1 MCHYCGAELTQSK
14 ENKKKQENSKLFPLA
29 KGGPRKYCK
38 FCAEKQ
44 ERESIKQGNT
54 ILYTMPMISPATS
67 LSSSDS
73 CVSSWSE
80 FSVDVSSCDRGIQE
94 ENTTGGSQEDL
105 FCRSNGRLQNSSFE
119 HPVNGFDRSEKQME
133 NNLSESSCGS
143 DVYTVRDVEI
153 MQTSDDHEAKAN
165 VNAST
170 SSHSDGAENSNSLE
184 DDTNAE
190 IWEPPEPDDPEDDME
205 DSVAFN
211 DDDDEECGDGMK
223 WGTPSSLSHSGDEG
237 SGSYT
242 FKEEKQRAM
251 EAVING
257 KFKALISQLLKSVGV
272 ASLGEGGESWVD
284 IIASL
289 SWEAASFLK
298 PDAVVG
304 KAMDPDGYVKV
315 KCIAT
320 GVRTQSQL
328 VKGLVFKKHAAHKRM
343 STKYKNPRLLLIK
356 GVLGLSSSGL
366 SSFDSME
373 QERDYLKFVI
383 EMLELCH
390 PNVVLVEKT
399 VSRDIQEAILGN
411 GITLIFDMKLHR
423 LERVA
428 RCTGSPILSSDTMT
442 SKKLKQCD
450 SFHIEKFIEEHAG
463 GGGKVPSKTL
473 MFIEGCPTRLGCT
486 ILLKGAQSDE
496 LKKVKCVVQCAV
508 ILAYHLMLETAFLVD
523 QRAMFST
530 LPLADVAMD
539 LSTDKETLN
548 LGSINSCVRQ
558 NTETSAETGSDT
570 VDIPISN
577 GFHEGCSHSSTLD
590 VEGCSTFDEPYN
602 PAVLSSLS
610 SISASLR
617 KVIGEN
623 FPLASSSYQSLSS
636 YFGFSGR
643 ELNDPITRSVSVC
656 TTPEETEHCDV
667 EDKGSVEEERSLNG
681 KNKTSFT
688 YTEASLEVKEDDG
701 NSEDQMKS
709 KNQISAVL
717 DSQSIL
723 VLMSSQNALRGTV
736 CEQSRFSHIMFYKN
750 FDVPIGK
757 FLQDNLLNQQ
767 SQCTSCG
774 GLPEAHFYY
783 YAHRNKQLTI
793 RVKRLPGE
801 VHLPGGA
808 EGKLWMWSRC
818 GKCKSRNGI
827 SKCTKRVL
835 ISTSA
840 RGLSFGNYLELNF
853 SKPSLSNLFSS
864 CGHSLQKDFLYFFGL
879 GPMVALFKY
888 SPVTTYSVSVPP
900 LKLPFSRSIRQDWL
914 MKETQNVN
922 MKLSYLFT
930 EVANSL
936 EKMRSQFDGLTLKL
950 RGSFKEFS
958 DIEEMLKQE
967 KSELEVVL
975 KNAVTRTENSDQVAY
990 KLLSLNRV
998 LWELLLEACIWERRM
1013 QSLLSPD
1020 PTMIHSRESV
1030 KAEPEKVD
1038 SYIGTSLE
1046 VKLDTAAEADGSPIK
1061 DIPVEGPVQESNGA
1075 DPVNVS
1081 DSAEGFKTLNVDGSS
1096 PKRLARQGSN
1106 LRNGSSYDHC
1116 ETDQLAENVDGAF
1129 ADSDLSMKGTYHR
1142 SLSFNLEGSHDWFWA
1157 PFSEIRQVGM
1167 RDLHRVFFQKF
1178 ESISNY
1184 TAENLPTAHQLIT
1197 EEGQML
1203 HIPLGTDNH
1212 VVSDYEGEL
1221 SSMIA
1226 CALALLK
1233 DLPLQTE
1240 VHADNSKGESGVA
1253 ARTFENLHS
1262 LTRLPTNT
1270 SLHWSSNGSLH
1281 LDSVH
1286 NMASI
1291 FSDESR
1297 FSSFDGLNLLDSLV
1311 PPGTVNPVVPL
1322 GVSKSFGKDKYTVIC
1337 PYANQ
1342 FRDLRNQCCQSEV
1355 DYIASL
1361 SRCRNWD
1368 AKGGKSKSF
1377 LAKTL
1382 DGRLIIKEI
1391 KKTEFESF
1399 MKFSDEYFK
1408 HVKLSFDNGN
1418 QTCLAKVLGIYQVI
1432 VRQTKSGKEMRHDL
1446 MVMENLTFGRNI
1458 TRQYDLKGAL
1468 HARFNSA
1475 SGGSG
1480 DVLLDQ
1486 NFVNDMNSSPLYV
1499 SNKAKRIL
1507 QRAVWN
1513 DTTFLNSINVMDY
1526 SLLVGVDTERQELVC
1541 GIIDYLRQYTW
1552 DKQLETWVKSSLVPK
1567 NVLPTVISPIEYK
1580 RRFRRFMSKHFLS
1593 VPDDW
1598 CSPESSDPCHQCDVG
1613 NDDSSHSKS
1622 QGKGG
1627 FNSSSA

>member
-1 MCHYCGAELTQSK
+1 MSQQTAIFVPSDCF
-14 ENKKKQENSKLFPLA
+14 NK
-29 KGGPRKYCK
+29 
-38 FCAEKQ
+38 KQ
-44 ERESIKQGNT
+44 ERESIKQGNA

-67 LSSSDS
+67 LSRSDS
-73 CVSSWSE
+73 CVSSCSE
-80 FSVDVSSCDRGIQE
+80 FSVDVSSCNRGIQE
-94 ENTTGGSQEDL
+94 ENMTGSSQEDL
-105 FCRSNGRLQNSSFE
+105 ICRSNGRLQHSSIG
-119 HPVNGFDRSEKQME
+119 HPVNGIDRSKKQRQI
-133 NNLSESSCGS
+133 NLSESSCGS
-143 DVYTVRDVEI
+143 DVYTVRDVQI
-153 MQTSDDHEAKAN
+153 MQTSDDHEAKGN
-165 VNAST
+165 VNANIGSY
-170 SSHSDGAENSNSLE
+170 SDGTENSNSFE

-205 DSVAFN
+205 GSVAFN
-211 DDDDEECGDGMK
+211 DDDEEECGDGMK
-223 WGTPSSLSHSGDEG
+223 WGKPSSLSHYRDEG
-237 SGSYT
+237 SGIYR

-320 GVRTQSQL
+320 GVRSQSQL
-328 VKGLVFKKHAAHKRM
+328 VKGLVFKKHAAHKHM

-356 GVLGLSSSGL
+356 GVLGQSSSGL

-373 QERDYLKFVI
+373 QEKGYLKFVI

-390 PNVVLVEKT
+390 PDVILVEKT
-399 VSRDIQEAILGN
+399 VSRDIQESILDKGM
-411 GITLIFDMKLHR
+411 TLIFDMKLHR

-442 SKKLKQCD
+442 SEKLKKCD
-450 SFHIEKFIEEHAG
+450 SFHIEKFKEEHAG

-508 ILAYHLMLETAFLVD
+508 ILAYHLIHETAFLVD

-530 LPLADVAMD
+530 LPFADVETD
-539 LSTDKETLN
+539 LSTDKETFN
-548 LGSINSCVRQ
+548 LGSINACVHQ
-558 NTETSAETGSDT
+558 NTETNAETGSDT
-570 VDIPISN
+570 VDIPSSN
-577 GFHEGCSHSSTLD
+577 GFNEGCSHDSTLEI
-590 VEGCSTFDEPYN
+590 EGRSTSDASYN
-602 PAVLSSLS
+602 PAVLPGFS

-617 KVIGEN
+617 KVIREN
-623 FPLASSSYQSLSS
+623 FPQASSSYQSLSS

-643 ELNDPITRSVSVC
+643 ELNDPITRSVSAC
-656 TTPEETEHCDV
+656 TTPEATDHCDV
-667 EDKGSVEEERSLNG
+667 EDKGSFHEERSLHGHNQ
-681 KNKTSFT
+681 TSFT
-688 YTEASLEVKEDDG
+688 CSEASLEVKENGG

-709 KNQISAVL
+709 KNQISHVL

-736 CEQSRFSHIMFYKN
+736 CEQSHFSHIMFYKN
-750 FDVPIGK
+750 FDIPIGK

-774 GLPEAHFYY
+774 ELPEAHFYH

-801 VHLPGGA
+801 VHLPGEA

-840 RGLSFGNYLELNF
+840 RCLSFGNFLELNF
-853 SKPSLSNLFSS
+853 SNPSLSNLFSS
-864 CGHSLQKDFLYFFGL
+864 CGHSLQDFLYFFGL

-888 SPVTTYSVSVPP
+888 SPVTTYTVSVPP
-900 LKLPFSRSIRQDWL
+900 LKLPFSSSIRQDWL
-914 MKETQNVN
+914 MKETQNVY
-922 MKLSYLFT
+922 MKLIYLFK

-967 KSELEVVL
+967 KSEFEVVL
-975 KNAVTRTENSDQVAY
+975 KNAVTKTENSDQAAY

-998 LWELLLEACIWERRM
+998 LWELLLEACIWERRLH
-1013 QSLLSPD
+1013 SLLSLD
-1020 PTMIHSRESV
+1020 PMMIHSRASEKV
-1030 KAEPEKVD
+1030 EPEKVD
-1038 SYIGTSLE
+1038 SDIGINLE
-1046 VKLDTAAEADGSPIK
+1046 VKLDTAAETDGSPIE
-1061 DIPVEGPVQESNGA
+1061 DIPIEGPVQESNGA
-1075 DPVNVS
+1075 DPVDVS
-1081 DSAEGFKTLNVDGSS
+1081 DLAEAFKTPNVDGST
-1096 PKRLARQGSN
+1096 PKRLDRQGSN

-1116 ETDQLAENVDGAF
+1116 ENDQLAENVDCGAF
-1129 ADSDLSMKGTYHR
+1129 SDSNLSMKGTYYR
-1142 SLSFNLEGSHDWFWA
+1142 SQSFDLEGSHDWFWA
-1157 PFSEIRQVGM
+1157 PFSEIRQVGV
-1167 RDLHRVFFQKF
+1167 RDLQRVFFSKF
-1178 ESISNY
+1178 ETISSY
-1184 TAENLPTAHQLIT
+1184 TAEHLPTAYQLIT
-1197 EEGQML
+1197 EEGKML

-1212 VVSDYEGEL
+1212 IVSDYEGEL

-1226 CALALLK
+1226 CALAILK

-1240 VHADNSKGESGVA
+1240 VLADDSKGESGVA
-1253 ARTFENLHS
+1253 ARTFEHLHG

-1270 SLHWSSNGSLH
+1270 TLHWSSNGSLD

-1291 FSDESR
+1291 SSDESR
-1297 FSSFDGLNLLDSLV
+1297 FSRFDGLNLLDSLV

-1322 GVSKSFGKDKYTVIC
+1322 GVSKSLGKDKYTVIC

-1342 FRDLRNQCCQSEV
+1342 FRDLRNRCFQSEV

-1377 LAKTL
+1377 FAKTL
-1382 DGRLIIKEI
+1382 DDRLIIKEI

-1475 SGGSG
+1475 TDGSG

-1526 SLLVGVDTERQELVC
+1526 SLLVGVDTERRELVC

-1567 NVLPTVISPIEYK
+1567 NVLPTVISPKEYK
-1580 RRFRRFMSKHFLS
+1580 RRFRKFMSEHFLS

-1598 CSPESSDPCHQCDVG
+1598 CSPESSDPCHQCAVG
-1613 NDDSSHSKS
+1613 NDDCSDSKS
-1622 QGKGG
+1622 HRKGG
-1627 FNSSSA
+1627 LNS